1 MTMQFDDLRTFGV
14 TYNKF
19 TRDDLEFLYRQVDI
33 IRNNFG
39 SAVPANE
46 ELIGHIDHEYFLPDE
61 CKQQLERLVLPMV
74 GAYLQEYPT
83 YNRAKLSVLSH
94 GVPIVL
100 RDAWV
105 NFQKKYEY
113 NPVHDHGGCFSF
125 VLWLNIPYTRED
137 EDAVSF
143 TQKLHKDALTSNGKF
158 EFFYN
163 DTLGGIYSHKLP
175 IDPSYEGMILLFPS
189 SMKHCVYPF
198 YTSDDYRISVSGNFY
213 LNTESGQSA

>member
-1 MTMQFDDLRTFGV
+1 MSLTSFATDTVISD
-14 TYNKF
+14 
-19 TRDDLEFLYRQVDI
+19 
-33 IRNNFG
+33 
-39 SAVPANE
+39 AVP
-46 ELIGHIDHEYFLPDE
+46 IF
-61 CKQQLERLVLPMV
+61 
-74 GAYLQEYPT
+74 
-83 YNRAKLSVLSH
+83 LSH
-94 GVPIVL
+94 
-100 RDAWV
+100 AWV

-143 TQKLHKDALTSNGKF
+143 TRKLHKDALTSNGKF

-189 SMKHCVYPF
+189 TMKHCVYPF

-213 LNTESGQSA
+213 LKSMCQ